1 MRKRRVPGDE
11 KTQRWWISALLL
23 AMTMLPSYGV
33 AQPALPEADAALWEP
48 AAVQRGY
55 VPTRFG
61 QVHYRHAAA
70 TKGSAQ
76 ALAPLLCFHQVP
88 NASHVFARFLVE
100 ASAERDVYAID
111 TPGFG
116 MSDAIAGEQRSVDYA
131 AAMVDAMDALGL
143 AQVDLLGYH
152 TGAAIATAL
161 ASRHPERVRRIVLV
175 AVPLLTDEERQAS
188 AALPPIAFDAE
199 GAHVLEEWQRSVR
212 WAGPGQDFHSIARS
226 FHAKMRPGA
235 RERGPQAIL
244 AYDMTAD
251 LHGLAHPVMIMRPRD
266 DLWEA
271 TARVKALLPEV
282 PWVDLP
288 DYGHGLFEVAPAMM
302 HELTRDFLGPAGP

>member
-1 MRKRRVPGDE
+1 MRKRRVPGHE
-11 KTQRWWISALLL
+11 KSQRWLVSSLLL
-23 AMTMLPSYGV
+23 AMTVLPSSGA
-33 AQPALPEADAALWEP
+33 AQPAVPEGDAALWEP

-55 VPTRFG
+55 APTRFG
-61 QVHYRHAAA
+61 QMHYRQAAA
-70 TKGSAQ
+70 TTGSAQ
-76 ALAPLLCFHQVP
+76 ALPPLLCFHQVP

-116 MSDAIAGEQRSVDYA
+116 MSDAIAGEQRIEDYA
-131 AAMVDAMDALGL
+131 AAMVDVMDALGL

-175 AVPLLTDEERQAS
+175 AVPLLTAEERKTS
-188 AALPPIAFDAE
+188 AALPPIAFDPD

-212 WAGPGQDFHSIARS
+212 WAGPGQDFHSIGRS

-235 RERGPQAIL
+235 RERGPEAIL
-244 AYDMTAD
+244 AYDMAPD
-251 LHGLAHPVMIMRPRD
+251 LRSLAHPVMIMRPRD

-271 TARVKALLPEV
+271 TARVRALLPDV

-302 HELTRDFLGPAGP
+302 HELTRDFLGASGP